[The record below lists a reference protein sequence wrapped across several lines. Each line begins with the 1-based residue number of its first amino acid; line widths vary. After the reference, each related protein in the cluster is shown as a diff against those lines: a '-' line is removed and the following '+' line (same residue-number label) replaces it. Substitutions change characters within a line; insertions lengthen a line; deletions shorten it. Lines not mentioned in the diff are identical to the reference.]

1 MDYIR
6 FIYLPVLVLFQVSI
20 VLGQNSGF
28 LSQQK
33 KYPRVRT
40 ALAEKEAV
48 IKMKL
53 ESLQIHNTNINIY
66 IRIFKMERIL
76 QLWVKKT
83 TVDTFALLANYD
95 FCTSSGDLGPKRHQG
110 DLQIPEGFY
119 YIDRFNPGSIFY
131 LSLGINYPNA
141 SDRIFNNANPGG
153 DIFIHGNCV
162 TLGCVPITDDKI
174 KELYLYAVYAK
185 NAGQKK
191 IPVHIFPYRFNDQNS
206 SRKVRQNA
214 SYSVYSEFWNNLKE
228 GYDRFEKGHR
238 LPKITI
244 DKRDGKYLLSYNTNY

>member
-1 MDYIR
+1 MNFKK
-6 FIYLPVLVLFQVSI
+6 FIYLPFLVLIQISI
-20 VLGQNSGF
+20 ILSQNSSF

-40 ALAEKEAV
+40 ALAEKETL
-48 IKMKL
+48 INKEL
-53 ESLQIHNTNINIY
+53 ESLQIPNTDIDIY

-95 FCTSSGDLGPKRHQG
+95 FCTSSGDLGPKRRQG

-119 YIDRFNPGSIFY
+119 YIDRFNPNSIFY

-206 SRKVRQNA
+206 SRKVRQNI
-214 SYSVYSEFWNNLKE
+214 SYSVFSEFWNNLKE
-228 GYDRFEKGHR
+228 GYDWFEKGHR
-238 LPKITI
+238 LPKIMI
-244 DKRDGKYLLSYNTNY
+244 DKKNGKYLLIYKNNS